1 MVPPNR
7 KQFEQEYRDW
17 ILLMARDAA
26 YRLAMMP
33 PEKQQEVLSAYKR
46 LRDPR
51 LVVGEVSDQERI
63 LRLVGERLKGFIV
76 VETEAVSFF
85 PSMYSYLPGALD
97 YAVAM
102 SRRFF
107 ARGLWYPIISLN
119 SEYIRRASD
128 RILAFTLD
136 HELEMSR
143 LFLEISGNLR
153 SLSSD
158 DKREMTDSAGKIS
171 LQKLGITPDELRED
185 EMLMHQL
192 SLSQPLIPKSYAERA
207 MLIYLE
213 DRIAELGGFGQKSR
227 SQEEA
232 ALGEELYQEFRDWS
246 AFSQESYELFVRE
259 IGSLCRDAHR
269 GYG

>member
-1 MVPPNR
+1 VPPNR
-7 KQFEQEYRDW
+7 EQFEQEYRDW

-33 PEKQQEVLSAYKR
+33 PQRQQEVLTAYRR
-46 LRDPR
+46 LKDPR
-51 LVVGEVSDQERI
+51 LVVRKISDEERI
-63 LRLVGERLKGFIV
+63 LRLAGERLEGFIV
-76 VETEAVSFF
+76 VETEAVAFF

-102 SRRFF
+102 NRRFF

-119 SEYIRRASD
+119 SEYISRASD
-128 RILAFTLD
+128 RILTFTLE

-143 LFLEISGNLR
+143 LFLEISSNPR
-153 SLSSD
+153 SLSPD
-158 DKREMTDSAGKIS
+158 DKREITDSAGKIS

-192 SLSQPLIPKSYAERA
+192 ALSQPLIPKSYAERA

-213 DRIAELGGFGQKSR
+213 DRLAELETCGQKSR
-227 SQEEA
+227 SQEEES
-232 ALGEELYQEFRDWS
+232 LGEELYEEFRGWS

-259 IGSLCRDAHR
+259 IGGLCRDAHR

>member
-1 MVPPNR
+1 MPPNR
-7 KQFEQEYRDW
+7 EQFEQEYRDW

-26 YRLAMMP
+26 VRLAMMP
-33 PEKQQEVLSAYKR
+33 LEKQEEVLTAYRR

-51 LVVGEVSDQERI
+51 LVVRKISEQERI
-63 LRLVGERLKGFIV
+63 LRLAGERLAGFIV
-76 VETEAVSFF
+76 VETRAVAFF
-85 PSMYSYLPGALD
+85 PSMYSYHPGALD

-102 SRRFF
+102 NRRFY
-107 ARGLWYPIISLN
+107 AGGLWYPIISLN
-119 SEYIRRASD
+119 SEYIRRAGD
-128 RILAFTLD
+128 RILAFTLE

-143 LFLEISGNLR
+143 LFLEISGNPR
-153 SLSSD
+153 SLSTD
-158 DKREMTDSAGKIS
+158 DKREITDSAGKIS

-185 EMLMHQL
+185 ETLMHQL

-213 DRIAELGGFGQKSR
+213 DNLAGLEGFGQKSR

-232 ALGEELYQEFRDWS
+232 ALGEELYGEFRGWS
-246 AFSQESYELFVRE
+246 EFSQETYELFVRE
-259 IGSLCRDAHR
+259 IGALCRDAHR